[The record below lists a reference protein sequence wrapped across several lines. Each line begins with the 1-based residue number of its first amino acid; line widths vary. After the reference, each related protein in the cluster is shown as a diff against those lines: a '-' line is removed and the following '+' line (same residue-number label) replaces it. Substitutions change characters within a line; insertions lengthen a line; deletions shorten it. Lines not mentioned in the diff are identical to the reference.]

1 MVKGE
6 IAAGVVRSVVQR
18 LLAALAIVVAVPAAA
33 AGQNRLNVFLDCEEC
48 FEEFIRSA
56 VGFVEYVR
64 DPADADVH
72 VIVTLTPTGSGG
84 RERSLAFIGAGRF
97 AGVQHQLKATT
108 EAGDSEDRERRA
120 LANAITIGLLNYQAA
135 AGIGQDLS
143 VDVRLGQGAAAAA
156 PARDRWNHWVM
167 SVRGSLSMQGEESNR
182 EAELSGEVGADRITD
197 AWKITIGTQIE
208 YTRED
213 FDLDEDGA
221 IRASRDEREFD
232 WLVVKSLNDHW
243 SVGALGQIESSSFDN
258 FDAEIYAAPAIEVN
272 VFPYSAYTR
281 RQLRANYSI
290 GPYQAWYGE
299 ETLFGKLEDT
309 MGRHEASVTLDQRE
323 PWGSLQVRF
332 EVSSFLPEIKQ
343 HRLDVEGEVSLRLAR
358 GLSFTVEG
366 SASRLR
372 DLISLPRR
380 GATAEEVL
388 LRLRRLQSGYEYDLQ
403 VGLTYTFGSIFN
415 TIVNPR
421 FGS

>member
-1 MVKGE
+1 M
-6 IAAGVVRSVVQR
+6 
-18 LLAALAIVVAVPAAA
+18 
-33 AGQNRLNVFLDCEEC
+33 
-48 FEEFIRSA
+48 
-56 VGFVEYVR
+56 
-64 DPADADVH
+64 H

-84 RERSLAFIGAGRF
+84 SERALAFIGSGRF
-97 AGVQHQLKATT
+97 AGVEHQLKATT
-108 EAGDSEDRERRA
+108 EAGDSEDRQRRA
-120 LANAITIGLLNYQAA
+120 LASAITIGLLNYQAA

-143 VDVRLGQGAAAAA
+143 VDVRLGQGGAAGP
-156 PARDRWNHWVM
+156 PARDPWNNWVV
-167 SVRGSLSMQGEESNR
+167 SVRGSLSAQGEETNR

-197 AWKITIGTQIE
+197 AWKVTVGVQFE
-208 YTRED
+208 YLRED
-213 FDLDEDGA
+213 FDLDESEPL
-221 IRASRDEREFD
+221 RASRDEREFD

-243 SVGALGQIESSSFDN
+243 SIGALGEIESSSFDN
-258 FDAEIYAAPAIEVN
+258 FDARIYAAPAIEVN
-272 VFPYSAYTR
+272 FFPYSAYTR

-290 GPYQAWYGE
+290 GPYKAWYGE

-323 PWGSLQVRF
+323 PWGSLQVSF

-343 HRLDVEGEVSLRLAR
+343 HRLDVEAEVSLRLAR

-380 GATAEEVL
+380 GATAEETL

>member
-1 MVKGE
+1 MMRPV
-6 IAAGVVRSVVQR
+6 
-18 LLAALAIVVAVPAAA
+18 LAALAIVVVLPAAA
-33 AGQNRLNVFLDCEEC
+33 AGQSRLNVFLDCEEC
-48 FEEFIRSA
+48 FEDFIRSEVA
-56 VGFVEYVR
+56 FVEYVR
-64 DPADADVH
+64 DPAEADVH
-72 VIVTLTPTGSGG
+72 VLVTVTPTGSGG
-84 RERSLAFIGAGRF
+84 SERALAFIGAGRF
-97 AGVQHQLKATT
+97 AGVEHQLKATT
-108 EAGDSEDRERRA
+108 EAGDSEDRQRRA

-135 AGIGQDLS
+135 AGVGQDLS
-143 VDVRLGQGAAAAA
+143 VDVRLGPGAAASL
-156 PARDRWNHWVM
+156 PARDPWNNWVM
-167 SVRGSLSMQGEESNR
+167 SVRGSLSMQGEETNR
-182 EAELSGEVGADRITD
+182 EAELSGEVGADRITQ
-197 AWKITIGTQIE
+197 AWKVTFGAEFE

-213 FDLDEDGA
+213 FDLDEGGTL
-221 IRASRDEREFD
+221 RASRDEREFD
-232 WLVVKSLNDHW
+232 WLIVKSLNDHW
-243 SVGALGQIESSSFDN
+243 SIGALGQIESSSFDN
-258 FDAEIYAAPAIEVN
+258 FDAEIYGAPAIEVN
-272 VFPYSAYTR
+272 FFPYSAYTR

-290 GPYQAWYGE
+290 GPYKAWYGE
-299 ETLFGKLEDT
+299 ETLFGKLEDA
-309 MGRHEASVTLDQRE
+309 MGRQEASVTLDQRE

-332 EVSSFLPEIKQ
+332 EVSSFLPEIAQ

>member
-1 MVKGE
+1 M
-6 IAAGVVRSVVQR
+6 
-18 LLAALAIVVAVPAAA
+18 AALAVVVVLPAAA
-33 AGQNRLNVFLDCEEC
+33 AGQNRLNVFLDCEDC
-48 FEEFIRSA
+48 FDDFIRSEVA
-56 VGFVEYVR
+56 FVEYVR
-64 DPADADVH
+64 DPAEADVH
-72 VIVTLTPTGSGG
+72 VLVTVTPTGSGG
-84 RERSLAFIGAGRF
+84 SERALAFIGGGRF
-97 AGVQHQLKATT
+97 AGVEHQLKATT
-108 EAGDSEDRERRA
+108 EAGDSEDRQRRA
-120 LANAITIGLLNYQAA
+120 LASAITIGLLNYQAA

-143 VDVRLGQGAAAAA
+143 IDVRLGQGAAASL
-156 PARDRWNHWVM
+156 PARDPWNNWVM
-167 SVRGSLSMQGEESNR
+167 SVRGSLSMQGEETNR
-182 EAELSGEVGADRITD
+182 EAELSGEVGADRITQ
-197 AWKITIGTQIE
+197 AWKVTFGAEFE

-213 FDLDEDGA
+213 FDLDEGGTL
-221 IRASRDEREFD
+221 RASRDEREFD
-232 WLVVKSLNDHW
+232 WLIVKSLNDHW
-243 SVGALGQIESSSFDN
+243 SIGALGQIESSSFDN
-258 FDAEIYAAPAIEVN
+258 FDAEIYGAPAIEVN

-290 GPYQAWYGE
+290 GPYKAWYGE
-299 ETLFGKLEDT
+299 ETLFGKLDDT
-309 MGRHEASVTLDQRE
+309 MGRQEASVTLDQRE

-332 EVSSFLPEIKQ
+332 EVSSFLPEIAQ
-343 HRLDVEGEVSLRLAR
+343 HRLDVEGELSLRLAR

-372 DLISLPRR
+372 DLLSLPRR